1 MSILAPNN
9 WSPDRTCVAL
19 NRLVVAD
26 LDEGLVLGA
35 AALVVKG
42 SEARRRLLQQE
53 LRHGVFEGDLSK
65 AITALGGRP
74 IRKGSYRAKVMAAA
88 RLIRQMLVGGHEGD
102 AYAACARATEKTN
115 AAYTRALRLELPADV
130 RFGVEQELIEIQ
142 RDCLELGRLR
152 FGARPASPVG
162 SARPEN
168 GKAFDA
174 PLHSARD
181 DEGALGAW
189 SNEGGAGSV

>member
-1 MSILAPNN
+1 MSIPAPKN
-9 WSPDRTCVAL
+9 WSPDKTCVAL

-35 AALVVKG
+35 AALVVQG
-42 SEARRRLLQQE
+42 SEARRRLLHQV
-53 LRHGVFEGDLSK
+53 LRRGVFEGDLST

-74 IRKGSYRAKVMAAA
+74 TRKGSYRAKVTAAA
-88 RLIRQMLVGGHEGD
+88 RRIRQILVGGHEGD
-102 AYAACARATEKTN
+102 AYAACARATERTS

-130 RFGVEQELIEIQ
+130 RFGVEQELFEIQ
-142 RDCLELGRLR
+142 RDRLELGRLR
-152 FGARPASPVG
+152 FGARPASSPVG

-174 PLHSARD
+174 PLSARN
-181 DEGALGAW
+181 DEDALGAW
-189 SNEGGAGSV
+189 SNEGGAG